1 MQKQLHT
8 LLNNGCRQ
16 GRKQAAGY
24 KGMVRESPAK
34 TNLAKIDGAYRR
46 KQRALF
52 IYDLSSGVKFM
63 DKK

>member
-1 MQKQLHT
+1 M
-8 LLNNGCRQ
+8 Q

-24 KGMVRESPAK
+24 KSIVRESPAK

-52 IYDLSSGVKFM
+52 TYDLCAGLKFM

>member
-1 MQKQLHT
+1 M
-8 LLNNGCRQ
+8 Q

-24 KGMVRESPAK
+24 KSIVRESPAK

-52 IYDLSSGVKFM
+52 TYDLCAGIKCM